1 MRAPIVLAVD
11 TTDIERARDWVQAT
25 RQSISIIKLGLEFF
39 LAHGQSG
46 ITYVR
51 EAAPELELFLDL
63 KLHDIPNTVA
73 GATRAIAELK
83 PDYLTVHASGG
94 ANMVSAAA
102 AELPQG
108 KITAVTLLT
117 SLSEAE
123 VADLGITGTPGEIV
137 VRWAQAAVAA
147 GARAIVASPHEVQS
161 LRVSLPQEITLIT
174 PGVRPSGSAKGDQS
188 RVATPEEATSW
199 GANFVV
205 IGRPITSG
213 STLKEIAENA
223 ARIAS
228 SF

>member
-11 TTDIERARDWVQAT
+11 TTDLERAREWVHAT
-25 RQSISIIKLGLEFF
+25 RESISIIKLGLEFF

-46 ITYVR
+46 VSYVR
-51 EAAPELELFLDL
+51 EGAPELELFLDL

-73 GATRAIAELK
+73 GATRAISEIQ

-94 ANMVSAAA
+94 ESMISAAVD
-102 AELPQG
+102 ELPLG

-117 SLSEAE
+117 SLSESE
-123 VADLGITGTPGEIV
+123 IEQLGITGSSGEIV
-137 VRWAQAAVAA
+137 NRWAQSAVRA
-147 GARAIVASPHEVQS
+147 GARAIVASPHEVES
-161 LRVSLPQEITLIT
+161 LRASLPQEITLIT
-174 PGVRPSGSAKGDQS
+174 PGVRPHGSAKADQS
-188 RVATPEEATSW
+188 RVATPEEAISW

-223 ARIAS
+223 ARIAA

>member
-11 TTDIERARDWVQAT
+11 TTDLERAREWVHAT
-25 RQSISIIKLGLEFF
+25 RESISIIKLGLEFF

-46 ITYVR
+46 VSYVR
-51 EAAPELELFLDL
+51 EGAPELELFLDL

-73 GATRAIAELK
+73 GATRAISEIQ
-83 PDYLTVHASGG
+83 PDYLTVHASGRES
-94 ANMVSAAA
+94 MISAAVD
-102 AELPQG
+102 ELPLG

-117 SLSEAE
+117 SLSESE
-123 VADLGITGTPGEIV
+123 IEQLGITGSSGEIV
-137 VRWAQAAVAA
+137 NRWAQSAVRA
-147 GARAIVASPHEVQS
+147 GARAIVASPHEVES
-161 LRVSLPQEITLIT
+161 LRASLPQEITLIT
-174 PGVRPSGSAKGDQS
+174 PGVRPHGSAKADQS
-188 RVATPEEATSW
+188 RVATPEEAISW

-223 ARIAS
+223 ARIAA

>member
-51 EAAPELELFLDL
+51 EVAPELELFLDL

-188 RVATPEEATSW
+188 RVATPEEAISW

>member
-46 ITYVR
+46 IAYVR
-51 EAAPELELFLDL
+51 EVAPELELFLDL

-73 GATRAIAELK
+73 GATRAIAQLK

-108 KITAVTLLT
+108 KITAVTVLT
-117 SLSEAE
+117 SLSDAA
-123 VADLGITGTPGEIV
+123 VADLGITGTSGEIV

-188 RVATPEEATSW
+188 RVATPEEAISW

>member
-11 TTDIERARDWVQAT
+11 TTDVERAREWVHAT
-25 RQSISIIKLGLEFF
+25 RESISIIKLGLEFF

-46 ITYVR
+46 VRYVR
-51 EAAPELELFLDL
+51 EGAPELELFLDL

-73 GATRAIAELK
+73 GATRAIAEIQ
-83 PDYLTVHASGG
+83 PDYLTVHAAGG
-94 ANMVSAAA
+94 ESMISAAVG
-102 AELPQG
+102 ELPLG

-123 VADLGITGTPGEIV
+123 IEQLGITGSSSEIV
-137 VRWAQAAVAA
+137 NRWAQSAVRA
-147 GARAIVASPHEVQS
+147 GARAIVASPHEVRS
-161 LRVSLPQEITLIT
+161 LRASVPQEITLIT
-174 PGVRPSGSAKGDQS
+174 PGVRPLGSAQGDQS
-188 RVATPEEATSW
+188 RVATPEEAISW

-213 STLKEIAENA
+213 LTLKEIAENA
-223 ARIAS
+223 ARIAA

>member
-51 EAAPELELFLDL
+51 EVAPELELFLDL

-108 KITAVTLLT
+108 KITAVTVLT
-117 SLSEAE
+117 SLSDAE
-123 VADLGITGTPGEIV
+123 VADLGITGSPGEIV

-188 RVATPEEATSW
+188 RVATPEEAISW

>member
-51 EAAPELELFLDL
+51 EVAPELELFLDL